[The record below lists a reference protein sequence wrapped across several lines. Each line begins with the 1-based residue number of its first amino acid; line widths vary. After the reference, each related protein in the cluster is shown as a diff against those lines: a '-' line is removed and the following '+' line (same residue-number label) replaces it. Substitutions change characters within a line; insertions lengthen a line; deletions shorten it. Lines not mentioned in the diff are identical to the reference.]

1 MTRILKPAVFL
12 VAAVYFLV
20 DAAVWTIAKPVA
32 RWLANHWAF
41 ERLRTWILSLHFA
54 LPDTRLVCCAVL
66 VLGPAKPVAAYLMAT
81 GHFVSG
87 FGVLGV
93 AELLKLVLIERLFVI
108 SRDKPDV
115 DNGLLRGATA
125 RFVRPGVL
133 SNRWTPSTSN
143 ARDAWVIVFRHAVR
157 RYLLEIK
164 LSRKRERLSWQS
176 R

>member
-1 MTRILKPAVFL
+1 MTRILKPFVFL

-41 ERLRTWILSLHFA
+41 ERLRTWILSLRPYPTLA
-54 LPDTRLVCCAVL
+54 LFVVPVL
-66 VLGPAKPVAAYLMAT
+66 VLEPAKPVAAYLMAT
-81 GHFVSG
+81 GHFVG
-87 FGVLGV
+87 GLGVLGV

-108 SRDKPDV
+108 SRDK
-115 DNGLLRGATA
+115 LMSITA
-125 RFVRPGVL
+125 FAWGYGKVCQARSFVESL
-133 SNRWTPSTSN
+133 
-143 ARDAWVIVFRHAVR
+143 DAWQRARRLGLVFRHAVR